1 VPDQPMPTTTVFV
14 PPPDS
19 TVPADRCPLNPALPI
34 DDPGCRLPDTGV
46 SDLIAW
52 TATLGGLLILAGGA
66 LTTVRR
72 KP

>member
-1 VPDQPMPTTTVFV
+1 V
-14 PPPDS
+14 PPSIVTTSTSSPS
-19 TVPADRCPLNPALPI
+19 TTVPADRCPLNPALPI

-72 KP
+72 KPC